1 MSHLPYLY
9 SETNTRRGSNK
20 DPTDHPVRFGSDQ
33 PPVSDQPPGSFVQ
46 LTGATIRLGQH
57 AGEIP
62 GCVAVLV
69 V

>member
-33 PPVSDQPPGSFVQ
+33 PPGSFVQ